1 MSSHL
6 YMDIVRQLEKD
17 ILSGAYGPTDML
29 PSENTLAARFDVSR
43 VTIRKSLDILKNDG
57 LITSMHGKGY
67 FIKMPSFNKYT
78 LTFDG
83 KTGSD
88 YSRFH
93 KVLISWPDTEV
104 QNALGIQPDRRIVE
118 FHRVLE
124 REWVPVAYDEKFIPY
139 ERGMPSVE
147 IEINYAEFPELLSSK
162 FSPFAIKTR
171 LEIGTALPPQHVAA
185 VLECPENVPVLVVY
199 RYINDRAGTTVG
211 YGRQFLSPDF
221 GRIEADSG
229 YSLTGDFNE

>member
-1 MSSHL
+1 MEKHL
-6 YMDIVRQLEKD
+6 YMEIVRQLEKD
-17 ILSGAYGPTDML
+17 ILSGAYGPSDML
-29 PSENTLAARFDVSR
+29 PSENTLAAKFGVSR

-67 FIKMPSFNKYT
+67 FIKMPTFNKYH
-78 LTFDG
+78 LIFDG

-88 YSRFH
+88 YSRFQ
-93 KVLISWPDTEV
+93 KVLISWPSDEI
-104 QNALGIQPDRRIVE
+104 QRALGIPADRRVVE

-124 REWVPVAYDEKFIPY
+124 RSWLPVAYDEKFIPY

-162 FSPFAIKTR
+162 FSPFAIKTK
-171 LEIGTALPPQHVAA
+171 LEIGMSYPPAYVAN
-185 VLECPENVPVLVVY
+185 VLECPADIPLLTVY
-199 RYINDRAGTTVG
+199 RYVCDRSGNNVG

-221 GRIEADSG
+221 GRLEADSD
-229 YSLTGDFNE
+229 YSLTSEF